1 MKHSLLLAVISCILC
16 IQAAPI
22 ENVKAAIEE
31 ANPLYVL
38 SSSAHHIPDDDPLV
52 SIFVD
57 ILHDGDGE
65 TDPEPYEENAAA
77 EAEAVQSPKEQM
89 KKRVLA
95 VADDETTED
104 VEDGEVD
111 EERDNRIGKFVNIH
125 VGIDNRGNGNGDG
138 LVNLPM

>member
-1 MKHSLLLAVISCILC
+1 MRLTLLLAVIGCIAC
-16 IQAAPI
+16 IHAAPLAGKD
-22 ENVKAAIEE
+22 VKAEINE
-31 ANPLYVL
+31 ADPRYVL

-65 TDPEPYEENAAA
+65 TDPEPYEEAEAAA
-77 EAEAVQSPKEQM
+77 ESPKQSM

-95 VADDETTED
+95 AAEETETSED
-104 VEDGEVD
+104 VEEEVD